1 MGEAQV
7 PGGPLAAAYPSHASA
22 ASAAL
27 DGGLMQ
33 PVDLIVNW
41 ARANSLWP
49 LVFGTS
55 CCAIEMMATGSSH
68 NDWAR
73 FGLEVARASPRQ
85 ADLIILAGTLV
96 EKMGTRLQVLYEQM
110 PEPKYVIA
118 MGACTVAGGPFY
130 FDSYSVIKGAD
141 RIIPVDV
148 YIPGCP
154 PRPEALLHGIMTLQ
168 ELIRKG
174 RIAKPGTVRSI
185 NATPIADTFSD
196 ASQDWEAKEKAKQEA
211 LAEAQ
216 AKFKE
221 ENPDYKGFQGKRV
234 AAPKFDEVPRT
245 PPPRYGLEPAELWAA
260 LKALPPVLELAAAA
274 GADLGLSLTPP
285 AGGAKKAAPKAPAP
299 EAAAPEGSA
308 PKAAPASS
316 PAPAPA
322 AAGGGAGAD
331 SAASD
336 DVAAAESETLKALG
350 PEGLLDVTV
359 TPESYRLF
367 LEAVRAD
374 ASLGLDLLLQLS
386 AVEQSDAVEVLLL
399 LASSE
404 WGHSLWVRCPLPKD
418 ALALSTVS
426 DLYAAANWHERETW
440 DFFGIAF
447 TGHPDLRRLFLE
459 ENFPGHPLR
468 KDFEDPTRVV
478 KRPY

>member
-1 MGEAQV
+1 MSDSQV
-7 PGGPLAAAYPSHASA
+7 PGGPLAAAYPSHPSPAFPSPASA
-22 ASAAL
+22 ASASL
-27 DGGLMQ
+27 DGGLLQ

-96 EKMGTRLQVLYEQM
+96 EKMGARLQVLYEQM

-130 FDSYSVIKGAD
+130 YDSYSVIKGAD
-141 RIIPVDV
+141 RILPVDV

-154 PRPEALLHGIMTLQ
+154 PRPEALLHGIMALQ

-174 RIAKPGTVRSI
+174 RIPKAGSVRLI
-185 NATPIADTFSD
+185 NTTPIADTFSD
-196 ASQDWEAKEKAKQEA
+196 ASKEWDEKEKAKQESI
-211 LAEAQ
+211 AEAQ

-234 AAPKFDEVPRT
+234 VAPKFDEVART
-245 PPPRYGLEPAELWAA
+245 TPPRYGMEPKELWAV
-260 LKALPPVLELAAAA
+260 LKTFLI
-274 GADLGLSLTPP
+274 ADSNSEIAENATPSISLTPSSTP
-285 AGGAKKAAPKAPAP
+285 AKKPAAKVDAAKV
-299 EAAAPEGSA
+299 EAAKVDGEKSD
-308 PKAAPASS
+308 
-316 PAPAPA
+316 APA
-322 AAGGGAGAD
+322 ASENISIEEPVLD
-331 SAASD
+331 PD
-336 DVAAAESETLKALG
+336 TETLLALG
-350 PEGLLDVTV
+350 PEGILDVTV
-359 TPESYRLF
+359 APAQYRAFMEKLQSDQ
-367 LEAVRAD
+367 E
-374 ASLGLDLLLQLS
+374 LGFDMLLQLS
-386 AVEQSDAVEVLLL
+386 AVEQADVLEVVSLFVSSDA
-399 LASSE
+399 
-404 WGHSLWVRCPLPKD
+404 GHSLWVRTPLTKD
-418 ALALSTVS
+418 ALQLPTLA
-426 DLYAAANWHERETW
+426 DLYPAANWHERETY

-459 ENFPGHPLR
+459 DDFPGHPLR
-468 KDFEDPTRVV
+468 KDFEDPSRVV